1 MFARATANLTIA
13 QFSWLRLSTDQLTSL
28 MELLCTDRLA
38 SLRELG
44 IAGSDVS
51 GVRCLLFAEAISS
64 LERVDLSCS
73 HLTRMEGYNCL
84 FKQMLVKSNLKEL
97 DLGHEDFTD
106 GCGSKLFAK
115 ATNTLEIL
123 RLHGASFT
131 AQQAKHF
138 FKRMHEETW
147 LKELHIQDS
156 FYDPSLIHS
165 KVFAGGL
172 SKLKKIELNW
182 SLQTETE
189 LILELLKRVSKQG
202 EGSVVTEIDFGGMD
216 LTELPADLLA
226 ATVNKMERAVLWH
239 CTLTEEQTIGIFT
252 AAASGSSSKYL
263 DLRLWG
269 FHPYLV
275 SKSILNFLFFTSSS
289 TVFVGVC

>member
-1 MFARATANLTIA
+1 
-13 QFSWLRLSTDQLTSL
+13 
-28 MELLCTDRLA
+28 
-38 SLRELG
+38 
-44 IAGSDVS
+44 
-51 GVRCLLFAEAISS
+51 
-64 LERVDLSCS
+64 
-73 HLTRMEGYNCL
+73 
-84 FKQMLVKSNLKEL
+84 
-97 DLGHEDFTD
+97 
-106 GCGSKLFAK
+106 
-115 ATNTLEIL
+115 
-123 RLHGASFT
+123 
-131 AQQAKHF
+131 
-138 FKRMHEETW
+138 MHEETC

-226 ATVNKMERAVLWH
+226 ATVNKMEQAVLWH
-239 CTLTEEQTIGIFT
+239 CSLTEEQTIGIFT

-269 FHPYLV
+269 LHPNLV
-275 SKSILNFLFFTSSS
+275 SESILIFHLIIYCFRRRVLSPTFLLKEPRTWSI
-289 TVFVGVC
+289 